1 MNAYDNG
8 FINTLFRQCI
18 PLPQYIREAFCLT
31 ITPLNIQDPYSQNYI
46 NIVDQI
52 TRILNKLACKVLV
65 CNRKKSWYFLW

>member
-46 NIVDQI
+46 NMI
-52 TRILNKLACKVLV
+52 KLQ
-65 CNRKKSWYFLW
+65 